1 MKIKSDFVTNSS
13 STAFVVMV
21 PNSFHINEDE
31 IKTYINN
38 NYDETYEEAK
48 EAEAFDEI
56 YDCIASLKKGD
67 NLWTYGTDGVHFTI
81 YNSILDLC
89 NEHKFILASLEMNG
103 EGNNIIQGVKE
114 EIIENMLINN
124 MDVLSMFKSIQRND
138 KNDTSKNK

>member
-21 PNSFHINEDE
+21 PNSFYINEDE

-48 EAEAFDEI
+48 EVEAFDEM

-67 NLWTYGTDGVHFTI
+67 NLWSYGTDGVHFTI

-89 NEHKFILASLEMNG
+89 SEHKFILASLEING

-124 MDVLSMFKSIQRND
+124 MDVLSMFKSIQRNGE
-138 KNDTSKNK
+138 NDTSKNK